1 MKNETRGLSPNFN
14 KAPERGWLFA
24 ETETGAILER
34 YVLVDGEPDFPGR
47 ERLRDAVVTRLHC
60 FDERVEYR
68 WLRTNEKG
76 GVVEGVF
83 SAEEEAGMDPDLV
96 YPDDMI
102 LADEYA
108 PKEGGL
114 WVLSVINR
122 YRWTETDTLTL
133 ENYRLAGIHPAD

>member
-1 MKNETRGLSPNFN
+1 MKNETRGMSPNFN
-14 KAPERGWLFA
+14 KAPERGWFFA

-34 YVLVDGEPDFPGR
+34 YVLVDGEPDFPGH
-47 ERLRDAVVTRLHC
+47 ERLRDAVVTRIHC

-68 WLRTNEKG
+68 WLRVNEKG
-76 GVVEGVF
+76 GAVEGVF

-96 YPDDMI
+96 YADDMI
-102 LADEYA
+102 LADEYT
-108 PKEGGL
+108 PKEGGI